1 MTICSQVL
9 TDGSDEMPWQ
19 VPFAG
24 GELSVFSRRSPE
36 KQTANEDSLAIVT
49 LGETNGVIAIADGC
63 GGMAQGGLASRKA
76 IDALLNG
83 LKAATDAGEGP
94 RAAILDSIEQA
105 NRDVCDLGTG
115 AATTFICVEIDR
127 SFVRPYHVGDSQML
141 VVSSRGRVKFETGA
155 HSPVGYGVQ
164 GGFLSPEEAIHH
176 EDRHLVSN
184 VLGSP
189 DTRIEIGPRRR
200 LAPWDTLVLAS
211 DGLFDNL
218 RFPEI
223 CDIVRRGPLQKVTR
237 ELARQALARM
247 AATDPDH
254 PSKPDDLTFLV
265 YRQRSPTR

>member
-9 TDGSDEMPWQ
+9 TDGNDELPWQ
-19 VPFAG
+19 MSFAG

-36 KQTANEDSLAIVT
+36 KQTPNEDSLGIVGM
-49 LGETNGVIAIADGC
+49 GESNGVIAIADGC
-63 GGMAQGGLASRKA
+63 GGMAQGGLASRRA

-83 LKAATDAGEGP
+83 LKTGTDVAGGP

-105 NRDVCDLGTG
+105 NRDVCQLGTG
-115 AATTFICVEIDR
+115 AATTFICVEIDGT
-127 SFVRPYHVGDSQML
+127 FVRPYHVGDSQMM
-141 VVSSRGRVKFETGA
+141 VVSSRGTIKFETSA

-164 GGFLSPEEAIHH
+164 GGFLSQEEAIHH

-200 LAPWDTLVLAS
+200 LAHLDTLVLAS

-223 CDIVRRGPLQKVTR
+223 CEIVRRGPLRKVAN
-237 ELARQALARM
+237 ELARQAQSRM
-247 AATDPDH
+247 ATSDPDH
-254 PSKPDDLTFLV
+254 PSKPDDLTFLI
-265 YRQRSPTR
+265 YRKRISRR